1 MSIALLRQIG
11 VSIGKL
17 TFEPPAAR
25 AIQSFESQRRRDSRW
40 VSPDDV
46 SSAVGESRTRTHWR
60 PQQFQ
65 QRSARASVAAA
76 ADGSRRQSFASPST
90 GSSNIKMPHIEPQLN
105 AKDKSLVRLF
115 MASCFHKWELLEG
128 LGKNCYTQ
136 GCSIQEVR
144 GCVRHLIV
152 VAGYGPCLAAT
163 LHLHKAKLL
172 PEETPGKVGGPPG
185 NAFELVYGPVT
196 DKVRHNMHA
205 ADPVLGELIR
215 LHLYGDIYSSPGIT
229 LRQKQLLMVSFLG
242 QANMHDQ
249 LYGHLIAAFRFG
261 VLEEEALK
269 AIDCA
274 FELAPVE
281 EPEVYRG
288 SMKTLALAIRK
299 HRRGSNAGDESG
311 EPQIHIPDP
320 ASVRHPLLP
329 ALVNGPAG
337 DHGADSA
344 TDSQRAHD
352 GGDADATSALERNTS
367 EDLESPDMMAAH
379 TALSRTV
386 RTNKK
391 ADEGN

>member
-1 MSIALLRQIG
+1 MSI
-11 VSIGKL
+11 S
-17 TFEPPAAR
+17 
-25 AIQSFESQRRRDSRW
+25 ESHIR
-40 VSPDDV
+40 P
-46 SSAVGESRTRTHWR
+46 HWEL
-60 PQQFQ
+60 QHDQ
-65 QRSARASVAAA
+65 QRSAYALAAATVDCSQKSSASRAS
-76 ADGSRRQSFASPST
+76 SST
-90 GSSNIKMPHIEPQLN
+90 NIKMPQIEPQLN
-105 AKDKSLVRLF
+105 AKDKALVRLF

-136 GCSIQEVR
+136 GCTIQEVR

-196 DKVRHNMHA
+196 DKVRRNMHA

-249 LYGHLIAAFRFG
+249 LFGHLIAAFRFG

-274 FELAPVE
+274 FELAPAE
-281 EPEVYRG
+281 EPDVYHG

-299 HRRGSNAGDESG
+299 HRRGSNAGEEMG
-311 EPQIHIPDP
+311 EPQITIPDP
-320 ASVRHPLLP
+320 TSIKSPQLP
-329 ALVNGPAG
+329 ALFNSPAANE
-337 DHGADSA
+337 DTDPVAESQGAHVEEDVAASA
-344 TDSQRAHD
+344 K
-352 GGDADATSALERNTS
+352 RNSS
-367 EDLESPDMMAAH
+367 EGLDSPDMMAAR
-379 TALSRTV
+379 AAASRTM
-386 RTNKK
+386 RPKT
-391 ADEGN
+391 ADN